1 MVSKVVKSKPKVKCK
16 SGKDNSRKK
25 IFRLIHEP
33 THWICDIQKCKLINK
48 SVLKQP
54 KMSQLMEES
63 AISKK
68 SVSDEKQPMDI
79 TLTLDALENEIVS
92 QKSQKRSSE
101 TSNCSS
107 NKKLSFSNVSVFY
120 FNRTLGQSSVPR
132 DGLHPLGMGMKH
144 VDYEKMKVSL
154 YNSNNCDTN

>member
-1 MVSKVVKSKPKVKCK
+1 MTKINQFIKMVSKVVKSKPKVKCK

-54 KMSQLMEES
+54 KMSQFVEES
-63 AISKK
+63 IIVGKK
-68 SVSDEKQPMDI
+68 SVPDEKQPMDI

-107 NKKLSFSNVSVFY
+107 KSRRY
-120 FNRTLGQSSVPR
+120 
-132 DGLHPLGMGMKH
+132 
-144 VDYEKMKVSL
+144 
-154 YNSNNCDTN
+154 